1 MKRNWQALQSLTIAS
16 VKMYFRNLSAV
27 FFTLFIPV
35 MLVLIFGWLNTGGTG
50 SSLDLS
56 LVNNSQT
63 DIAKGFV
70 ESLGKISAFG
80 VHQMSENE
88 AMDKL
93 GKGKTDLVV
102 VIPADFG
109 EVTDTG
115 LKEAKI
121 DARYNE
127 GKPGNGQTAGL
138 ILGQVVA
145 GINDSITK
153 SPRPLGLENH
163 GIKTNNLGII
173 DFLIPGIIAMS
184 IMQLGIFSVAF
195 GFVSFKTTGALRRL
209 QATPTRPLLFII
221 AQSTARVLIGV
232 IQVLILI
239 SLGTIFFHLHM
250 VGNLAEF
257 LVASTLGVIVFLAF
271 GFCVAGWAKD
281 ENQAAPIAN
290 LITFPMLFL
299 SGIFFPRDGFPAWLK
314 TVTDFFPLTYLSDGL
329 RRIANEGASLGA
341 IRGDLL
347 GMTIWGVIVFF
358 VAVLV
363 FRWE

>member
-1 MKRNWQALQSLTIAS
+1 
-16 VKMYFRNLSAV
+16 
-27 FFTLFIPV
+27 
-35 MLVLIFGWLNTGGTG
+35 
-50 SSLDLS
+50 
-56 LVNNSQT
+56 
-63 DIAKGFV
+63 
-70 ESLGKISAFG
+70 
-80 VHQMSENE
+80 
-88 AMDKL
+88 
-93 GKGKTDLVV
+93 
-102 VIPADFG
+102 
-109 EVTDTG
+109 
-115 LKEAKI
+115 
-121 DARYNE
+121 
-127 GKPGNGQTAGL
+127 
-138 ILGQVVA
+138 
-145 GINDSITK
+145 
-153 SPRPLGLENH
+153 
-163 GIKTNNLGII
+163 LGII

-239 SLGTIFFHLHM
+239 SLGTIFFHIHM